1 MPALKR
7 EVKVDPQE
15 YEKRWS
21 TKMGAS
27 LEDAFNDILSNF
39 SDNMLDEHYSSFMN
53 QFLFN
58 NLEEVYYFDNFIYV
72 YPRKMKDKEHGR
84 VLNNLR
90 GKNQFRCV
98 ELDGKNIVIEEF
110 QDEETVEMKF
120 YSMTPEAE
128 ERIDKSPF
136 HGDIGEFLL
145 LISEEDQSAIEPLQF
160 NGKVV
165 VKHEHGSLMCYD
177 SEGNIFDIVPTIADR
192 MDQPNKNG
200 ISFYHEVEKKI
211 DKQAIRKE
219 LERQALYREE
229 NIEQA
234 GK

>member
-7 EVKVDPQE
+7 AVMVDPQE

-72 YPRKMKDKEHGR
+72 YPRKMRDKEHGR
-84 VLNNLR
+84 VLNNLV

-98 ELDGKNIVIEEF
+98 ELDGKNIVVEEF
-110 QDEETVEMKF
+110 QDEGTVEMKF
-120 YSMTPEAE
+120 YSMTPESE
-128 ERIDKSPF
+128 DRIDKSPF
-136 HGDIGEFLL
+136 YGDIGEFLL
-145 LISEEDQSAIEPLQF
+145 LISEDDQSAMEPLQF
-160 NGKVV
+160 KGKVV

-177 SEGNIFDIVPTIADR
+177 SDGTMFDIVPTIADKQ
-192 MDQPNKNG
+192 DSP
-200 ISFYHEVEKKI
+200 IKKI
-211 DKQAIRKE
+211 DKKAIQKE
-219 LERQALYREE
+219 LERQALYREDTAG
-229 NIEQA
+229 QA